1 MVFTLLETANKHFS
15 NEFIIQQAR
24 LLEEH
29 ETGIGKALY
38 AAIPTVLSGII
49 IQVTGGGRQLTRQLL
64 EQSTPPGGENL
75 LDQLFHKQLG
85 EVTRAVIHHAGI
97 RSPSAYHI
105 LVAAAPA
112 VFVTIRE
119 HAGAQHMDAA
129 QLVYFLHSLTP
140 DLASTLPADMPT
152 VTAIP
157 DEVAD
162 IPVVP
167 PVYTAP
173 EAPATTPVFSTEIP
187 VTSKPQV
194 VDEPEPEPTAEET
207 QLPDEN
213 EPEEEEALPEPRKR
227 RHWITLTAV
236 TAGALLAWYFFKGNC
251 NNPPQ

>member
-24 LLEEH
+24 LLEEN

-49 IQVTGGGRQLTRQLL
+49 TQVTGGGRQLTWQLL

-75 LDQLFHKQLG
+75 LDQLFNKQLG
-85 EVTRAVIHHAGI
+85 EVTRAIIHHAGI
-97 RSPSAYHI
+97 KSSSAYHI
-105 LVAAAPA
+105 LAAAAPA
-112 VFVTIRE
+112 VFVTVRE

-129 QLVYFLHSLTP
+129 QLVYFLHSLTQY
-140 DLASTLPADMPT
+140 LAATLPADMPR
-152 VTAIP
+152 VTAMP
-157 DEVAD
+157 DEIAD
-162 IPVVP
+162 TPVVP

-173 EAPATTPVFSTEIP
+173 EAPVTTFSGEPPAI
-187 VTSKPQV
+187 SKPQV
-194 VDEPEPEPTAEET
+194 VDEPEPEPTAAET

-213 EPEEEEALPEPRKR
+213 EPEEEEEIPEPRKR

-251 NNPPQ
+251 NNPQ